1 MKTTACR
8 KLLAITYSAALLQG
22 TSSFTTHATISK
34 RRNAVQMSSTTLL
47 FGAPSFPRTTAQ
59 AVDPLVNNRY
69 SASDWLHNVFT
80 LPKSSVLKDIRN
92 PVITIAVWSTVVSIL
107 HRFLLR
113 SSNKLVGKIA
123 SDMCIGGA
131 PHSFLVSSLGL
142 LLVFRTNSAYQRFNE
157 GRVIWE
163 NILSC
168 SRNISRMI
176 HLYATEVGKDRQDRI
191 LNHVAAFPYLLRHHV
206 RPGCL
211 CEAKQEIEE
220 HDRLLLKDTCRAVV
234 DTRYEGDSVHIHGKN
249 SKETECYVNK
259 KNYPWCLFQRKTLTK
274 VTAAENRPLWVCDRV
289 GREVMSIPYGPN
301 FTSRERLSL
310 LSSVEKL
317 SNTVGQ
323 CERIHQTA
331 VPLNYARHSLRG
343 LTLWLVT
350 LPFCLVKEMG
360 LLTGPAM
367 AVISWLLFG
376 VYQIGYSIEDPFQGS
391 LRLSI
396 LCEAIRKDVLGETL
410 KRESAYDLDDLEDDE
425 IASNGS
431 DTTKDSVLKEL
442 DLMEETVAP
451 YIPQANQ
458 SDLILNAPS
467 LVREANGSWTVVSGK
482 NVVTERQA

>member
-1 MKTTACR
+1 
-8 KLLAITYSAALLQG
+8 
-22 TSSFTTHATISK
+22 
-34 RRNAVQMSSTTLL
+34 MS
-47 FGAPSFPRTTAQ
+47 
-59 AVDPLVNNRY
+59 Y
-69 SASDWLHNVFT
+69 
-80 LPKSSVLKDIRN
+80 
-92 PVITIAVWSTVVSIL
+92 
-107 HRFLLR
+107 
-113 SSNKLVGKIA
+113 GKI
-123 SDMCIGGA
+123 
-131 PHSFLVSSLGL
+131 FLSL
-142 LLVFRTNSAYQRFNE
+142 
-157 GRVIWE
+157 
-163 NILSC
+163 

-176 HLYATEVGKDRQDRI
+176 HLYGTEVGMDRQERI

-211 CEAKQEIEE
+211 CEAKHEIQQ
-220 HDRLLLKDTCRAVV
+220 HDRLLLKDTRRAVV
-234 DTRYEGDSVHIHGKN
+234 DTRYEGDNVGIHEN
-249 SKETECYVNK
+249 NKESQCYVNK
-259 KNYPWCLFQRKTLTK
+259 NNYPWCLFQRKTLTK
-274 VTAAENRPLWVCDRV
+274 VTTAENRPLWVCDRV

-317 SNTVGQ
+317 SQTVGQ

-396 LCEAIRKDVLGETL
+396 LCDAIRKDVLGETL
-410 KRESAYDLDDLEDDE
+410 ERESAWDLDDLDDE
-425 IASNGS
+425 KEDEVEIETSNGS
-431 DTTKDSVLKEL
+431 DDMKDSVLKEL
-442 DLMEETVAP
+442 DLMEETVSP
-451 YIPQANQ
+451 YIPQLNQ

-467 LVREANGSWTVVSGK
+467 LVKEANGSWTVVGGQEVMS
-482 NVVTERQA
+482 E